1 MLDLLEQ
8 VCMCHAACEATPC
21 VFVST
26 EIMTCLD
33 SINDDGRQR
42 SIQKPKMIVEL
53 TKSEQFDQIIAEQER
68 EAAAAKA
75 ADANGAA
82 A

>member
-1 MLDLLEQ
+1 M
-8 VCMCHAACEATPC
+8 A
-21 VFVST
+21 VST
-26 EIMTCLD
+26 MVSVAEILKKDGLAIDKKIMTCLD